1 MRSKEYTA
9 FVKAYNNIDVRFLSD
24 EELKHYAGVCDN
36 GLLEAQD
43 ELYKRGL

>member
-1 MRSKEYTA
+1 MSKEYAA
-9 FVKAYNNIDVRFLSD
+9 FIKAYDDIDVHSLSD

-36 GLLEAQD
+36 GLLEAQN